1 MVHEDFRQQHVGTA
15 MLKMIMNHKEYH
27 DRKVMLVTYLNH
39 IYKSVV
45 PNEIFAPFYSK
56 FKFEGNKIQSK
67 YFKYKKGDND
77 VDNLVLKGSEVEC
90 TDHSNIMSAKC
101 HLADYDKA
109 YGYYEIDN
117 DRKYSICVNPH
128 DNCLY
133 GKSAH
138 YRWDKIDTD
147 DEIYIPATR
156 INLARK
162 HIGCEIRLTAS
173 GSRKTNETT
182 ASSLKR
188 SFASIPEGLDSI
200 PNMFKQSTYQNS
212 HGCVWLSASMLLN
225 SVNSDVGMKMAQCYA
240 EDQDRKQYEWLDI
253 FPNKRRSD
261 MNTMIIQRGSLVQKL
276 QQLRGNGYQVAKIKL
291 TNDSKNLTDL
301 LLKEKTEGLF
311 VVILEDTDGI
321 QSHAVG
327 IDVGKKIIY
336 DCMEDKTL
344 PFNVENLSICCGSD
358 AVFLKLKLGCE
369 LKPIVKRPKQFKK
382 K

>member
-27 DRKVMLVTYLNH
+27 DCKVMLVTYLNH

-147 DEIYIPATR
+147 DEIYIPAT
-156 INLARK
+156 
-162 HIGCEIRLTAS
+162 
-173 GSRKTNETT
+173 
-182 ASSLKR
+182 
-188 SFASIPEGLDSI
+188 
-200 PNMFKQSTYQNS
+200 
-212 HGCVWLSASMLLN
+212 
-225 SVNSDVGMKMAQCYA
+225 
-240 EDQDRKQYEWLDI
+240 
-253 FPNKRRSD
+253 
-261 MNTMIIQRGSLVQKL
+261 
-276 QQLRGNGYQVAKIKL
+276 
-291 TNDSKNLTDL
+291 
-301 LLKEKTEGLF
+301 
-311 VVILEDTDGI
+311 
-321 QSHAVG
+321 
-327 IDVGKKIIY
+327 
-336 DCMEDKTL
+336 
-344 PFNVENLSICCGSD
+344 
-358 AVFLKLKLGCE
+358 
-369 LKPIVKRPKQFKK
+369 
-382 K
+382 